1 MGKKVSLSY
10 TKRVEERMFFMK
22 KFLIILL
29 SIVAIGFIGLKTAE
43 HFIMGGESYYVKI
56 TTEGEYEEGKSDS
69 GVKIVQYNY
78 NLPGY
83 NQEGEKKDLEFAAFK
98 DRPLKMNAYLKVTW
112 NKNKG
117 VTSYEEVKG
126 SEVPEKAKEKLD

>member
-1 MGKKVSLSY
+1 M
-10 TKRVEERMFFMK
+10 
-22 KFLIILL
+22 
-29 SIVAIGFIGLKTAE
+29 
-43 HFIMGGESYYVKI
+43 
-56 TTEGEYEEGKSDS
+56 
-69 GVKIVQYNY
+69 QYNY

-83 NQEGEKKDLEFAAFK
+83 NKEGEKKDLEFAAFK